1 MPAANQGEVGGAT
14 VRMRSTGL
22 AQSAGGAGTSTS
34 SIRKLPSGWS
44 GTPTTAFVLRS
55 IKGATASQISVAK
68 TLALAVNPMRTPPP
82 SSRPLPSTWIRPSAF
97 TSAVRAEITQIWPA
111 GWTPRTMLRFTS
123 VVVGANPTPLATGM
137 TPIPPRNFT
146 SVSSATAG
154 GANSA
159 TRTGKRTKAF
169 FMVLLLLFLGWIS
182 SANGTR
188 DRQAPPD
195 LVIRH
200 PVSRPR
206 NGRPP
211 RWESNA
217 VTPSGP
223 LSGYGFQNILLATSQ

>member
-34 SIRKLPSGWS
+34 SIRKLPLGWS

-55 IKGATASQISVAK
+55 TKGATASQISVAK
-68 TLALAVNPMRTPPP
+68 TLALAVKPMRTPPP

-123 VVVGANPTPLATGM
+123 AVVGANPTPLATG
-137 TPIPPRNFT
+137 
-146 SVSSATAG
+146 
-154 GANSA
+154 
-159 TRTGKRTKAF
+159 
-169 FMVLLLLFLGWIS
+169 IS
-182 SANGTR
+182 SAKGTR

-200 PVSRPR
+200 HVPRPR

-217 VTPSGP
+217 VTPSGL